1 MIDTPGERGGGNG
14 LVNHESE
21 PASTSTNKSKN
32 GMISADVIQDEKQS
46 YKIRNGIFC

>member
-1 MIDTPGERGGGNG
+1 MIDTPGESGGGNG

-21 PASTSTNKSKN
+21 PASTSKNKSKN